1 MLIEQL
7 GRTAVSF
14 EPIAAML
21 QRLHEAR
28 GTDFLAKSTASGKR
42 QSDSE
47 IERCRQPRQSQ
58 LETFD
63 RMSQI
68 ERQAAQEL
76 FRLGT
81 DEAYQ
86 TECFVIGADE
96 DVLAVIQCLAVD
108 GDTAC
113 SATEMPGRFEQC
125 DASASGTQF
134 NRCGKSCPAT
144 TDDRDATRHRHRF
157 NP

>member
-7 GRTAVSF
+7 GRTTVSF
-14 EPIAAML
+14 EPKAAML
-21 QRLHEAR
+21 ERLHEAR
-28 GTDFLAKSTASGKR
+28 GTDFLAKCAASGER

-47 IERCRQPRQSQ
+47 IERCRQLRQAQ
-58 LETFD
+58 VETFD
-63 RMSQI
+63 GMSQI

-108 GDTAC
+108 GDTAR

-125 DASASGTQF
+125 DASAGGAQF

-144 TDDRDATRHRHRF
+144 TDDRDAARHRHRF